1 MKIII
6 IIQPDLYIERRRL
19 WLWTSP
25 GCRRCVLRGL
35 ACKSQLEEGTWT
47 PAENRKGALASSEEG
62 WEGEG
67 REDPGP
73 MRKGLD

>member
-1 MKIII
+1 M
-6 IIQPDLYIERRRL
+6 
-19 WLWTSP
+19 
-25 GCRRCVLRGL
+25 LRGL